1 MMMILLLY
9 FIPIAIIFIFCYFEM
24 NKGET
29 VEEYLK
35 RTDAEYNIGGIIIFL
50 PVINIFISIMF
61 MFLFIFGIFS
71 MITDFIFNKIKNI
84 KK

>member
-9 FIPIAIIFIFCYFEM
+9 FIPIAIIFICCYFDM
-24 NKGET
+24 KKGET

-35 RTDAEYNIGGIIIFL
+35 SIDGDYIVTILTFIPVVNILILIM
-50 PVINIFISIMF
+50 FIS
-61 MFLFIFGIFS
+61 LFIFGFFS
-71 MITDFIFNKIKNI
+71 MITDFIIDKIKNI

>member
-1 MMMILLLY
+1 
-9 FIPIAIIFIFCYFEM
+9 M

-35 RTDAEYNIGGIIIFL
+35 SIDADYIVTILTFIPVVNILILIM
-50 PVINIFISIMF
+50 FIS
-61 MFLFIFGIFS
+61 LFIFGFFS
-71 MITDFIFNKIKNI
+71 MITDFIIDKIKNI

>member
-9 FIPIAIIFIFCYFEM
+9 FIPIAIIFICCYFEM

-35 RTDAEYNIGGIIIFL
+35 SIDVGWGSILTFL
-50 PVINIFISIMF
+50 PIVNIFTSIMLI
-61 MFLFIFGIFS
+61 FLFIFEFFS
-71 MITDFIFNKIKNI
+71 ADIDTIINKIKNI

>member
-1 MMMILLLY
+1 MMIFLLIY
-9 FIPIAIIFIFCYFEM
+9 FIPIAIIFIICYFDM

-35 RTDAEYNIGGIIIFL
+35 RTDKEYIGSILTFL
-50 PVINIFISIMF
+50 PIVNIFISIML

-71 MITDFIFNKIKNI
+71 MITDFIFDKIKNI

>member
-9 FIPIAIIFIFCYFEM
+9 FIPIAIIFICCYFEM

-35 RTDAEYNIGGIIIFL
+35 SIDVGWGKYINFFTD
-50 PVINIFISIMF
+50 S
-61 MFLFIFGIFS
+61 
-71 MITDFIFNKIKNI
+71 
-84 KK
+84 